1 MSRKESKEKSES
13 NEPPRN
19 KALLYFAF
27 ILTAIGAVLTVLPTI
42 LIFLPEVELSWSTV
56 FTLPHTYIVIA
67 GLVLVTT
74 GLIIQRKITPP
85 MDKLEEKKL
94 RSRLE

>member
-1 MSRKESKEKSES
+1 MSKKTSKEQTES
-13 NEPPRN
+13 TEPPRN
-19 KALLYFAF
+19 KTLLYFAF
-27 ILTAIGAVLTVLPTI
+27 ALTAVGAALAVLPTI
-42 LIFLPEVELSWSTV
+42 LIFLPDVQLTWSNL
-56 FTLPHTYIVIA
+56 FKLPHTYIALSGI
-67 GLVLVTT
+67 VLVTI